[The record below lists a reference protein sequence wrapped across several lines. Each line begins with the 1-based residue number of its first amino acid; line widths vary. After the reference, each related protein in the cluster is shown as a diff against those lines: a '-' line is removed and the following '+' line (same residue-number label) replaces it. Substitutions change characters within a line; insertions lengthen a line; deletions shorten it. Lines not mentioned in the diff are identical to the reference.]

1 MWCDEECREGG
12 IAPGEI
18 LGGGGVEVFFSERY
32 FVLILIGVLVKDRA
46 ITKLTFE
53 EVTSADIE
61 QEVLAIFDGLP
72 Y

>member
-1 MWCDEECREGG
+1 M
-12 IAPGEI
+12 
-18 LGGGGVEVFFSERY
+18 EVFFSERY